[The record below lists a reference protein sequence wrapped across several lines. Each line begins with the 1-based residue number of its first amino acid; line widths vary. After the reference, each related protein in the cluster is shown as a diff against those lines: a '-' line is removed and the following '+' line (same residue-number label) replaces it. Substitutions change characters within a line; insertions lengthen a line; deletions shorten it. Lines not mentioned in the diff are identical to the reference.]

1 MFTLLRSLT
10 AAAAALCL
18 LGAAH
23 AQQQPDFSKVE
34 IKTTPLADNLY
45 LLEGQGGT
53 ISALTGP
60 EGVLLVD
67 AQFAPLTDKLAAAV
81 RKVSNQ
87 PIRFLVNTHVHGDH
101 TGGNANFAKLGATLL
116 SRDELRDRLARPRP
130 NASGVPG
137 QPAPAQALP
146 TITYDGPVTVHL
158 NGEDVRLIPIRGAH
172 TDGDTLVQFVRHD
185 VLATGDY
192 YRSTGYP
199 VVDLIN
205 GGTLKGLVDGLG
217 ATIALAGPR
226 TKIVPGHGPV
236 VDRAAL
242 VAHRDLLL
250 AVRDKVI
257 PLVAQGKTVDEVIA
271 ARPTA
276 DFDAQVPQAA
286 QTSERFIR
294 WLYADLKAAL

>member
-1 MFTLLRSLT
+1 MNRSLSPLAIALVALGLST
-10 AAAAALCL
+10 AAL
-18 LGAAH
+18 
-23 AQQQPDFSKVE
+23 AQPAPPATPPDFSKVE
-34 IKTTPLADNLY
+34 IKTTALADNLY

-53 ISALTGP
+53 ISVLTGP

-67 AQFAPLTDKLAAAV
+67 AQFAPLTEKLAAAI

-130 NASGVPG
+130 NANGVPG

-146 TITYDGPVTVHL
+146 SITYD
-158 NGEDVRLIPIRGAH
+158 
-172 TDGDTLVQFVRHD
+172 
-185 VLATGDY
+185 
-192 YRSTGYP
+192 
-199 VVDLIN
+199 
-205 GGTLKGLVDGLG
+205 
-217 ATIALAGPR
+217 
-226 TKIVPGHGPV
+226 GPV
-236 VDRAAL
+236 VDRAA
-242 VAHRDLLL
+242 
-250 AVRDKVI
+250 
-257 PLVAQGKTVDEVIA
+257 LVAQGKTVDEVIA